1 MKEKKRLKNLYL
13 QNLLSEVHLDVSA
26 NNKIVRLVKK
36 SKNYTVKKI
45 KARVI
50 TILLNNQWTQQEK
63 WKQVMKIYEEVCEIT
78 EKCND
83 DEGDEEPYLFKPKCT
98 NLRF

>member
-1 MKEKKRLKNLYL
+1 MKEKNRLKNLYL
-13 QNLLSEVHLDVSA
+13 QNLLSEVHLNVSA

-50 TILLNNQWTQQEK
+50 TILLNNEWTQQEK
-63 WKQVMKIYEEVCEIT
+63 WNQVRAIYEKVRANECGTT
-78 EKCND
+78 ECD
-83 DEGDEEPYLFKPKCT
+83 DDEEPYLFKPKCT